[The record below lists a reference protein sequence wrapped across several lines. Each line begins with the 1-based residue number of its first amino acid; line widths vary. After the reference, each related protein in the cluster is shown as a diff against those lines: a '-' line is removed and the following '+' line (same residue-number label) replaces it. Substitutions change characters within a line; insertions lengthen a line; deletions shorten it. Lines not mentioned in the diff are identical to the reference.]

1 MAGSPLPSPMGQA
14 AIQYARR
21 GWPVFPCRE
30 RDGEPYTVTVK
41 GELVTKTPRVKQP
54 YIGQGFKQATC
65 DEARIVAWWRQHPQ
79 AMVGLPSARNGCF
92 VLDFDPRRV
101 EVFDETTGEVQRDGD
116 GEPVTRLC
124 TLEELKAALEAQ
136 MGCALPRSVTLM
148 TPSGGV
154 HVFFRQPAGE
164 PIRNRGNLPEHVDV
178 RGDGGYTVAPP
189 SRCVEA
195 ADSAT
200 GEYRWLHDRGDW
212 RDDAAFA
219 EAPAALVD
227 ILRAKK
233 GKAADPV
240 VRPARSVDDPAT
252 RAAVAD
258 EAVRKYALAGLD
270 AECRAIRSAGSGTRN
285 GQLNESAFKVAT
297 LVAGGA
303 LDATIARGSV
313 EAAARDNPGRD
324 DAGQLNATIESGW
337 TAGLEQPRDLAE
349 VAASSRSRR
358 ERGPSRAS
366 RPAPAPAAGGPDD
379 QPFQAGSI
387 APLSDLGE
395 ADAERV
401 KRVARAWL
409 VRRLEHVE
417 PTLDALTKLAFGVG
431 RRVAA
436 GLLEEDAARSAL
448 WSACEEVADVQP
460 GDIDR
465 AIDDGHRRGFNLKP
479 LLLAMRCA
487 GHPLTPFGIAE
498 RFRDRFGHD
507 FRFTTAKGWVGWDTR
522 RWKVLDQDEKSPPA
536 EVIAAVFDTIRALQD
551 EARLIA
557 DTGVRWEL
565 MTRVG
570 PRGGEQLVLDID
582 TDDNPHGL
590 DRWVEKGAKFVKLSD
605 SVRAFGRASETTGM
619 PAAVAALARRW
630 LTVPIEQFDRDP
642 YAVNV
647 MNGTLRFRCEE
658 APDGTRRGTVELADH
673 SRDDLQTKLSP
684 VVYDPDAPAPRYD
697 KMFGWAQPDA
707 PMRRYLH
714 QLGGYALTG
723 DAGEQKLWFWYGR
736 GRNGKG
742 TTLDVWQHV
751 AGDYADTIPI
761 GSFLDQGIK
770 KRGDQASPDL
780 AKLGGVRL
788 LRSSEPGRN
797 EKLDSALIKL
807 VTGGDPLPVRMLHR
821 GFFNLQ
827 PLFKLIIMGNTRFD
841 IPDTDDGIWSR
852 MKLVPWLRNIEKPE
866 AGVADWPEKDPK
878 LPAKIIAEEA
888 SGVLNRLVAGLLD
901 YLSNGLV
908 EPTGVTAATEAY
920 RDASDPIAR
929 FMRACTVPEA
939 GSRVQ
944 SSALHAVFVAW
955 CRVAGESEWKNKG
968 FSTALAEKGYEKKTS
983 NGVWWLDLRMTREV
997 GDFVDD
1003 DGKPRTLVEE
1013 EGDDPVLAPSP
1024 RAPPAFDDD
1033 MPP

>member
-1 MAGSPLPSPMGQA
+1 MCSA
-14 AIQYARR
+14 ALQYARR

-30 RDGEPYTVTVK
+30 RDETRVIGGAGGKTRTFKAKAPYTGNGLK
-41 GELVTKTPRVKQP
+41 D
-54 YIGQGFKQATC
+54 ATT
-65 DEARIVAWWRQHPQ
+65 DEQRILAWWREHPE
-79 AMVGLPSARNGCF
+79 ALIGLPTGANGCF
-92 VLDFDPRRV
+92 VLDFDPRV
-101 EVFDETTGEVQRDGD
+101 EEEVDPDTGEVTGRR
-116 GEPVTRLC
+116 EW
-124 TLEELKAALEAQ
+124 TLEQLKTDLEAQ
-136 MGCALPRSVTLM
+136 MGCALPRSVTAV
-148 TPSGGV
+148 TQSGGV
-154 HVFFRQPAGE
+154 HVYFRQPAGE

-178 RGDGGYTVAPP
+178 RGLGGYVIAPP
-189 SRCVEA
+189 SVLPE
-195 ADSAT
+195 T
-200 GEYRWLHDRGDW
+200 GARYRWFDRGGDW
-212 RDDAAFA
+212 RDDAAIA
-219 EAPAALVD
+219 DAPAQLVD
-227 ILRAKK
+227 ILRAS
-233 GKAADPV
+233 KAKARDRSAGAGEEIADERPV
-240 VRPARSVDDPAT
+240 RRASLPAGD
-252 RAAVAD
+252 D
-258 EAVRKYALAGLD
+258 EAVRRYAMRALDHECSELAATPIGGGRHGGRNNGIFAAGLKM
-270 AECRAIRSAGSGTRN
+270 GG
-285 GQLNESAFKVAT
+285 
-297 LVAGGA
+297 LVAAGA
-303 LDATIARGSV
+303 ISLGVVRAALLDVIDRMPGNQDPDGAHRTLENGLSRGQ
-313 EAAARDNPGRD
+313 EN
-324 DAGQLNATIESGW
+324 
-337 TAGLEQPRDLAE
+337 PRDLAE
-349 VAASSRSRR
+349 VAASSRARQ
-358 ERGPSRAS
+358 ERAPSRGT
-366 RPAPAPAAGGPDD
+366 PAATAQPSRGGDFS
-379 QPFQAGSI
+379 QPFHNGGH
-387 APLSDLGE
+387 PLTDLGE
-395 ADAERV
+395 AEADRL

-409 VRRLEHVE
+409 VRRLEHLE
-417 PTLDALTKLAFGVG
+417 PSRDTLSKLAFGVG
-431 RRVAA
+431 RRIAA
-436 GLLEEDAARSAL
+436 GLLDEESARVLLAAPA
-448 WSACEEVADVQP
+448 ETVADLTP
-460 GDIDR
+460 ADLDR
-465 AIDDGHRRGFNLKP
+465 ALDDGYARGFDLEP

-522 RWKVLDQDEKSPPA
+522 RWKVLDQDEKTPPA
-536 EVIAAVFDTIRALQD
+536 EVIAAVFDTIRSLQD
-551 EARLIA
+551 EARLIG
-557 DTGVRWEL
+557 DTGVRWRL
-565 MTRVG
+565 IDRIG
-570 PRGGEQLVLDID
+570 PRGGEQQELDLY
-582 TDDNPHGL
+582 DDQNPHGL
-590 DRWVEKGAKFVKLSD
+590 DRWIMKGKGFVLFSD
-605 SVRAFGRASETTGM
+605 TVRAFGRASETTGM

-642 YAVNV
+642 FAVNV

-658 APDGTRRGTVELADH
+658 APDGARRGTVELADH
-673 SRDDLQTKLSP
+673 CREDLQTKLSP
-684 VVYDPDAPAPRYD
+684 VVYDPAAPAPRYD
-697 KMFGWAQPDA
+697 KMFAWAQPDA

-888 SGVLNRLVAGLLD
+888 SGVLNRLVEGLLD
-901 YLSNGLV
+901 YLSHGLV
-908 EPTGVTAATEAY
+908 EPQGVTAATEAY

-983 NGVWWLDLRMTREV
+983 NGVWWLDIAMTREV

-1003 DGKPRTLVEE
+1003 EGRPRTLIEE
-1013 EGDDPVLAPSP
+1013 DGDDRVLDAMGSRPSSD
-1024 RAPPAFDDD
+1024 FDDD